1 MEKSAGHPFILPVT
15 IVIVSFLLFA
25 GGTAAYTTWFVNN
38 SQHNW
43 CNTINLLLAAPAPKA
58 APGNPSR
65 TYDAKLATDFRV
77 LKTRLG
83 C

>member
-1 MEKSAGHPFILPVT
+1 MERSAGHSFILPVV

-25 GGTAAYTTWFVNN
+25 GGTAAYTTWSVSN

-43 CNTINLLLAAPAPKA
+43 CNTIDLLLAAPAPKA
-58 APGNPSR
+58 APDNPSR
-65 TYDAKLATDFRV
+65 NYDAKLATDFRV
-77 LKTRLG
+77 LKERLG